1 MTAIRIYDPSMCCNT
16 GVCGAEVDQRLVDF
30 AAVVRWALDRDVDL
44 VRMNL
49 ALQPM
54 AFAEN
59 PVVRTFLET
68 HGEAGLPL
76 VLVDDEIAVAGR
88 YPDRAE
94 LARLAGID
102 APGEAS
108 ASAQENRCGG
118 PASSSGCC

>member
-1 MTAIRIYDPSMCCNT
+1 MTAIRIFDPSMCCNT

-30 AAVVRWALDRDVDL
+30 AADVRWALDRDADL

-49 ALQPM
+49 AQQPM

-76 VLVDDEIAVAGR
+76 ILVDGEIALVGR
-88 YPDRAE
+88 YPDRVE

-102 APGEAS
+102 ASGEAS
-108 ASAQENRCGG
+108 ASAQENACNG
-118 PASSSGCC
+118 PVGRGCC